1 MTRFWLC
8 FCMFKITSHTS
19 TTELDQTKYVS
30 LQTLY
35 CPRVKYLGKINL
47 NNHSNMACFK
57 HGSAHLSVPQ
67 QSPLALWLTL
77 STSSQCLY
85 GQLGLL
91 EIKKNLV
98 RHYVQWTLKRNQQK
112 WAVGAIQNC
121 VKSLNVPFCSMVLFS
136 FVQRSTFWIVKEK
149 GKPRVWTGHRFRQAA
164 SVKRVT
170 SLIRDRAK
178 LGKLGELWGT
188 KFAGFLSCSCG
199 TLNLNIQNLKD

>member
-1 MTRFWLC
+1 
-8 FCMFKITSHTS
+8 MFKITSHTS

-98 RHYVQWTLKRNQQK
+98 RHYVH
-112 WAVGAIQNC
+112 AIQNC
-121 VKSLNVPFCSMVLFS
+121 VK
-136 FVQRSTFWIVKEK
+136 
-149 GKPRVWTGHRFRQAA
+149 A
-164 SVKRVT
+164 
-170 SLIRDRAK
+170 
-178 LGKLGELWGT
+178 
-188 KFAGFLSCSCG
+188 
-199 TLNLNIQNLKD
+199 

>member
-91 EIKKNLV
+91 QIKKNLV

-121 VKSLNVPFCSMVLFS
+121 VKAWMFRSARWCYLALYKGAHSESWKKKENHDYGQAIDSGKQRASNVSRP
-136 FVQRSTFWIVKEK
+136 RS
-149 GKPRVWTGHRFRQAA
+149 
-164 SVKRVT
+164 
-170 SLIRDRAK
+170 
-178 LGKLGELWGT
+178 GT
-188 KFAGFLSCSCG
+188 E
-199 TLNLNIQNLKD
+199 QN